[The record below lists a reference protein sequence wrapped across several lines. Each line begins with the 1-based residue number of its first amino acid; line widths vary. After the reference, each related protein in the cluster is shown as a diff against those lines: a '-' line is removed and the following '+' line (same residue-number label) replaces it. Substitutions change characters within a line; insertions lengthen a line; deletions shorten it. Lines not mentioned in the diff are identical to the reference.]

1 MDTGNDGRILMA
13 IKSANTLKDIFKG
26 KRFKIQFKYAENEKK
41 LDEILRIL
49 MTIRYS
55 YMEAKQLAEN
65 PDVLKISEYAKEMKN
80 TLEEAMKKSSV
91 KPQTE
96 KDKLVF
102 AEAFYAMETLI
113 ELPRKLRDAPSDD
126 AGYAIDLF
134 TVQITEVKKH
144 PEASKLKVCR
154 CTDGKKPW
162 TIITNIETV
171 KKGDIMLAA
180 KLPPVLL
187 MGLLSEAMFVS
198 SEPLP
203 ANTEVG
209 KIIKPE
215 GKLLD
220 VIRGHVL
227 NEIKNIK

>member
-13 IKSANTLKDIFKG
+13 IKSANTLKEIFKG
-26 KRFKIQFKYAENEKK
+26 KRFKIQFPYSENEKK
-41 LDEILRIL
+41 IDEILRIL

-65 PDVLKISEYAKEMKN
+65 QELQKVANFAKEMKEQ
-80 TLEEAMKKSSV
+80 LEQTMKKAGI
-91 KPQTE
+91 KPQNE
-96 KDKLVF
+96 KDKFVF
-102 AEAFYAMETLI
+102 AEAFYAMETLMD
-113 ELPRKLRDAPSDD
+113 LPRKLRDAPGDD

-144 PEASKLKVCR
+144 PEAKKLKICR
-154 CTDGKKPW
+154 CTDNKRPW

-187 MGLLSEAMFVS
+187 MGLLSEAMFIS

-203 ANTEVG
+203 PNTEIG
-209 KIIKPE
+209 KIIVPE

-220 VIRGHVL
+220 IVRGHVL
-227 NEIKNIK
+227 NEIKNVK

>member
-13 IKSANTLKDIFKG
+13 IKSANTLKEIFKG
-26 KRFKIQFKYAENEKK
+26 KRFKIQFPYGENEKK
-41 LDEILRIL
+41 IDEVLRTL

-65 PDVLKISEYAKEMKN
+65 PELLKVVDYAKKMREY
-80 TLEEAMKKSSV
+80 LQQAMKKSGI
-91 KPQTE
+91 KPQSE

-134 TVQITEVKKH
+134 TVQITDVKKH

-187 MGLLSEAMFVS
+187 MGLLSEAMFIS

-203 ANTEVG
+203 PNTEIG

-220 VIRGHVL
+220 VARGHVL